1 MSTAVYELEYTED
14 EKTINTKSLN
24 YTPPFFIEDA
34 DDEYVEDAV
43 YLFGSLQTCEESD

>member
-1 MSTAVYELEYTED
+1 MSTVEYELEYIED
-14 EKTINTKSLN
+14 EKTVNTKSLN

-43 YLFGSLQTCEESD
+43 YLFESLRTCEESD